1 MTNRDPS
8 SYGLGEIVE
17 LDTRGVMDLFADIL
31 SPLADEAHKFT
42 ASDALGIVNVG
53 NALLNSEDFKQVYAQ
68 ILSSAA
74 GYMGETKIYA
84 QRAPTFRVQLPG
96 AKSVSFHTDDIS
108 SGHGSQITNY
118 WLALSEVNASNGLH
132 LVPPSDSEMILED
145 FRQRK
150 LSLVELDR
158 AARRVSKPVPLAA
171 GQAICFSNRVLH
183 GTVINNSNLARAS
196 LDFRCLPAGADLG
209 TRTLGADF
217 VEFPRVVENS
227 EPAVVTSVIF
237 QSGLMAHV
245 GHQAQREVIR
255 DFASRQGFQI
265 ARETSEWHHLEHYPV
280 LEELLSQPDPGTI
293 LVFSKTS
300 FNWGSEAGKRLTA
313 AISSSAAAVAFC
325 LEDEWA

>member
-1 MTNRDPS
+1 MTNNVSP

-17 LDTRGVMDLFADIL
+17 LDTEGVIDFFADIL
-31 SPLADEAHKFT
+31 RPLANQAHKITTSEAFEM
-42 ASDALGIVNVG
+42 VNAG
-53 NALLNSEDFKQVYAQ
+53 NALLKSDDFQRVYTQ

-74 GYMGETKIYA
+74 GYMGETQIYA
-84 QRAPTFRVQLPG
+84 QRQPTFRVQLPG
-96 AKSVSFHTDDIS
+96 AKSVSFHTDDVS
-108 SGHGSQITNY
+108 SGHGSRITNY

-132 LVPPSDSEMILED
+132 LVPRSDSEMILED

-150 LSLVELDR
+150 LSLGELDR

-183 GTVINNSNLARAS
+183 GTVVNDSNLARAS

-293 LVFSKTS
+293 LVFSKGC
-300 FNWGSEAGKRLTA
+300 FDWGSEAGKRLA
-313 AISSSAAAVAFC
+313 AAASSSSAALVFC
-325 LEDEWA
+325 LENEWA